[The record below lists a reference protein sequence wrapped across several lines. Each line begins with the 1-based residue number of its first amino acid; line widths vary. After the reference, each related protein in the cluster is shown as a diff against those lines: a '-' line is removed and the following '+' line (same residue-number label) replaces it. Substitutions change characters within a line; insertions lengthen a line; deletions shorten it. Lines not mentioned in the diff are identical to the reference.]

1 MQPNDDTTIP
11 ELSISLSP
19 HEELPK
25 GMKKAAVVEEAEFI
39 LELLTATLPD
49 NLPLDG
55 SDELEIRLG
64 GSGDDPRYE
73 AMKDH
78 SVVYQPDFDFQA
90 WKKADEE
97 EKREAMLTAL
107 AGIVDRVA
115 HAFRNDRKS
124 IKEAVKK
131 IKRSKWE
138 AQLPEPDLSDAVP
151 EEVKGSQLEV
161 YRKLTPG
168 GEEWW
173 VEVRNKAGRL
183 LKKDKIAH
191 DVSSAEA
198 RKLYADSKWVGTEYR
213 LLDKK
218 GKLTYSLELPGVGE

>member
-1 MQPNDDTTIP
+1 MSQSDETTIP

-19 HEELPK
+19 HASLPK
-25 GMKKAAVVEEAEFI
+25 GMKKTTVVAEAEFI
-39 LELLTATLPD
+39 LELLTATLPVD
-49 NLPLDG
+49 MPLDG

-64 GSGDDPRYE
+64 DSGDDPRYE
-73 AMKDH
+73 SKRDRA
-78 SVVYQPDFDFQA
+78 VVYQTEFDFKA
-90 WKKADEE
+90 WKTADDE
-97 EKREAMLTAL
+97 EKREALLEAL

-115 HAFRNDRKS
+115 HAFRNDRKP

-138 AQLPEPDLSDAVP
+138 AQLAEPDLSAEVP
-151 EEVKGSQLEV
+151 EAVKGSRLEV
-161 YRKLTPG
+161 LRKLTPE

-173 VEVRNKAGRL
+173 VEVRSEAGRL
-183 LKKDKIAH
+183 LKKDKIAD
-191 DVSSAEA
+191 DVSAAEA

-218 GKLTYSLELPGVGE
+218 GKLTYSLELPGAAE